1 MWNWIAKLSE
11 LQSTGVPFAVVT
23 VTHCSGSTPREIGAK
38 MLVTGTGEFHGTIGG
53 GHLEELALQDARKCI
68 DVGESRVIKYPLG
81 AKTGQCCGGV
91 MDLLIEVMNRGPSL
105 YLFGAGHV
113 GQALCRTLQG
123 TPFQVQV
130 IDERAEWVNSSEIP
144 SGVKRHHCEWDE
156 FVTDAT
162 WDPERTF
169 VAIMTHRHDTDQD
182 IIQKIVT
189 QPARYIGLIGSEA
202 KWTRFRT
209 RLLDR
214 GSREE
219 DLAKVRSPI
228 GLDIGGKS
236 PQEVAISVAS
246 ELLKV
251 HYGK

>member
-1 MWNWIAKLSE
+1 
-11 LQSTGVPFAVVT
+11 
-23 VTHCSGSTPREIGAK
+23 
-38 MLVTGTGEFHGTIGG
+38 
-53 GHLEELALQDARKCI
+53 
-68 DVGESRVIKYPLG
+68 
-81 AKTGQCCGGV
+81 
-91 MDLLIEVMNRGPSL
+91 MDLLIEVVNRGPSL

-144 SGVKRHHCEWDE
+144 QAVRRHHCEWDE
-156 FVTDAT
+156 FVSDAA
-162 WDPERTF
+162 WDPQRTF

-182 IIQKIVT
+182 IIQKVVT

-202 KWTRFRT
+202 KWTRFRS

-251 HYGK
+251 HYDK